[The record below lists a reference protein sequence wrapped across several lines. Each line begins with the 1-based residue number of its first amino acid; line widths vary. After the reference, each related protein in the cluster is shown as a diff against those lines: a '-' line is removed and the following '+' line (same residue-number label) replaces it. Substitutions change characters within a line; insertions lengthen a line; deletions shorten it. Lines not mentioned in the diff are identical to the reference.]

1 MLRKREWGASYEV
14 FQSAGDSSAQD
25 VEAGAL
31 GEGEGVDG
39 LGHGAAS
46 GFGIVV
52 FGTEVAEPHTACL
65 GREVL
70 LQGLGREAVVHVS
83 ASAGDAFAQVKR
95 VGAVVEEFAVVVG
108 FDHQVAG
115 ALHVGDHGFGELSGV
130 GDEAE
135 GGASVA
141 ALRREEVGGVR
152 LFRFDEFDEVAVVVS
167 GVVGHRKRCDP
178 KIAHLEGRVE
188 EGAALEVF
196 GNLFRHE
203 PIAHDAFVYG
213 HRSIDGD
220 AELDGERPHGF
231 DVVRVVVGDDDGF
244 DFGHGQSVVAHVLLE
259 GANADAQVD
268 ENGFA
273 ARFEIVTIAG
283 AAAAETDKLHGK
295 RESERRSEPREPQ
308 NGKPTA
314 KWRVKSREKLGR
326 KMG

>member
-1 MLRKREWGASYEV
+1 MLRKREWSASDEV

-31 GEGEGVDG
+31 VEGESVDG

-46 GFGIVV
+46 GFWIVV
-52 FGTEVAEPHTACL
+52 FGTEVAEPHTARL

-83 ASAGDAFAQVKR
+83 ASAGDAFAQVER
-95 VGAVVEEFAVVVG
+95 VGTVVEEFAVAVG

-178 KIAHLEGRVE
+178 I
-188 EGAALEVF
+188 
-196 GNLFRHE
+196 
-203 PIAHDAFVYG
+203 
-213 HRSIDGD
+213 
-220 AELDGERPHGF
+220 
-231 DVVRVVVGDDDGF
+231 
-244 DFGHGQSVVAHVLLE
+244 
-259 GANADAQVD
+259 
-268 ENGFA
+268 NGPTL
-273 ARFEIVTIAG
+273 RAG
-283 AAAAETDKLHGK
+283 TQFKF
-295 RESERRSEPREPQ
+295 
-308 NGKPTA
+308 
-314 KWRVKSREKLGR
+314 
-326 KMG
+326 